1 MTYPRR
7 FSMPQ
12 EQTTPPSCPKCQGP
26 LAPKTVRTTIWQED
40 RVAIVEDIPAHVCG
54 SCMEQFYD
62 DDVSDALRGLVE
74 EGLPAEAAQKEILV
88 PVFSLEGRIRTR
100 KALPEDSY
108 VD

>member
-1 MTYPRR
+1 
-7 FSMPQ
+7 MPT
-12 EQTTPPSCPKCQGP
+12 EQTASTSPSCPRCHET
-26 LAPKTVRTTIWQED
+26 LAPKTVRTTIWRED

-74 EGLPAEAAQKEILV
+74 EGFPAEAAQREMLV